1 MAKSTVGTLHPGN
14 EMGTQEKD
22 MGEMGGERFTEGQ
35 NRTSGFPLKKTEQ
48 LLSSRVNEEVSGMW
62 WHRRIQSMLG
72 GKRV

>member
-1 MAKSTVGTLHPGN
+1 MGTLHPGN

-22 MGEMGGERFTEGQ
+22 MGEMGGERSTKGQ
-35 NRTSGFPLKKTEQ
+35 NRTNGFPLKKTEQ

-62 WHRRIQSMLG
+62 RNRRIQSMLG